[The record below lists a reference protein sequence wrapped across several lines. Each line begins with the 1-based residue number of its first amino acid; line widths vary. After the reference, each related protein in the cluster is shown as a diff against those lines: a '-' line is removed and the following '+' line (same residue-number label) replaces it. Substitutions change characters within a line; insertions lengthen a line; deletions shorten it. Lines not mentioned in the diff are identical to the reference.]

1 MKKILP
7 FDIATKP
14 PQKKTEANMCMP
26 VSAAVK
32 HKIDTRPHVTY
43 ILAKQV
49 ILNTLPDPRGITNR
63 QVSLFVF

>member
-1 MKKILP
+1 MP
-7 FDIATKP
+7 FDIATKT

-32 HKIDTRPHVTY
+32 HKLDTRPHVTH

-49 ILNTLPDPRGITNR
+49 ILNTVMQENDWNKTARPKRYYR
-63 QVSLFVF
+63 